1 MDDIFVGR
9 IMSAP
14 VKTITPD
21 TTVREAARTMRDR
34 EIGSLGVIDENENLL
49 GILTSTDFVAA
60 VADERSMGET
70 TVTEFMT
77 EDVITTEANASI
89 RDIADVMTDHGF
101 HHVPVVEEG
110 QLIGMVTTSDITAYL
125 SHVEKPSPN

>member
-1 MDDIFVGR
+1 MEDIFVGR
-9 IMSAP
+9 IMSEP
-14 VKTITPD
+14 VKTVTPD

-34 EIGSLGVIDENENLL
+34 EIGSLGVIDVDENLL

-60 VADERSMGET
+60 VADERSMAET
-70 TVTEFMT
+70 MVTEFMT
-77 EDVITTEANASI
+77 EDVISTEANASI

-101 HHVPVVEEG
+101 HHVPVVEDG

-125 SHVEKPSPN
+125 SHVEKPSPT